1 MALSLI
7 DGPSALIVF
16 GGTLFATLLRCGWRE
31 SAIAV
36 RMLAAAFGPG
46 FSAGEARAELVGQ
59 VRAIRSDGVIRARPE
74 RVGDREL
81 DEATEALIHDRS
93 VDALLAAHER
103 HKARRLAEA
112 NTAVRVLAQAS
123 ELAPVFGMA
132 GTLVA
137 LNAMPAAPGTG
148 SGAAITAAIGMAVV
162 TTLYGIL
169 AANLVL
175 APLARVVERAA
186 RAEEAARDE
195 VADWVATQVA
205 GGMPHLRPAP
215 TPAPTAAATPAQ
227 DEAA

>member
-1 MALSLI
+1 MSLTLI
-7 DGPSALIVF
+7 DGLSALIVF
-16 GGTLFATLLRCGWRE
+16 GGTLVATLLRSGRHECALALR
-31 SAIAV
+31 AV
-36 RMLAAAFGPG
+36 AAAFRPG
-46 FSAGEARAELVGQ
+46 FSADRAKGELAAQ
-59 VRAIRSDGVIRARPE
+59 VRAIKQDGVIRARRPT
-74 RVGDREL
+74 VTDREL
-81 DEATEALIHDRS
+81 EEATGALIAHRS
-93 VDALLAAHER
+93 VDALLAAHHK

-112 NTAVRVLAQAS
+112 AMAVRVLAQAS

-137 LNAMPAAPGTG
+137 LNRMPAD
-148 SGAAITAAIGMAVV
+148 GAATAITGAVGMAVV

-175 APLARVVERAA
+175 APLARLVERVA
-186 RAEEAARDE
+186 RAEDAARQE

-215 TPAPTAAATPAQ
+215 TPAQ